1 MFEPWIGKHYRD
13 TGLLLL
19 GESSYSWEVDG
30 RKVSPSPQHPQDLV
44 HDIVANFKH
53 QGLGFMRTLTRGLT
67 NDESPSA
74 ERSCCVWEMVSF
86 TNYVSVVVG
95 DGPRQRPTAGQ
106 WETAKTEFPRLLDLL
121 NPSRIVVLGGDLWDH
136 MPPATYGDG
145 RGAQAYRLQ
154 SGELCWCLPLPH
166 PSRGLSWKLLA
177 ATIYFV
183 YAGQLLE
190 TWS

>member
-74 ERSCCVWEMVSF
+74 LVHELRIRGCRRWPQAAANGRTMGNRQDRVS
-86 TNYVSVVVG
+86 S
-95 DGPRQRPTAGQ
+95 
-106 WETAKTEFPRLLDLL
+106 
-121 NPSRIVVLGGDLWDH
+121 
-136 MPPATYGDG
+136 
-145 RGAQAYRLQ
+145 
-154 SGELCWCLPLPH
+154 
-166 PSRGLSWKLLA
+166 A
-177 ATIYFV
+177 A
-183 YAGQLLE
+183 
-190 TWS
+190 